1 MDQRSKQ
8 IFFFQRMY
16 PGGHKAHEKMLSI
29 TNDWKNAN
37 QNDDEVSTK
46 ITESD
51 HPPKDLQRLNSA
63 WSLGKRNPST
73 LEARWVRPRRKTWRF
88 LKTLNRELLTPW
100 KPTLCLRS
108 RKNKKF
114 K

>member
-1 MDQRSKQ
+1 
-8 IFFFQRMY
+8 MY
-16 PGGHKAHEKMLSI
+16 PGGHKAHEKMFSI

-37 QNDDEVSTK
+37 QNDDEVSAK
-46 ITESD
+46 ITDSD
-51 HPPKDLQRLNSA
+51 HPPKDLQRLNSTQ
-63 WSLGKRNPST
+63 SLGKRNPST

-100 KPTLCLRS
+100 KPTPCLRS